1 MRTVAVCVPARDMV
15 HTAFAFDLA
24 RAVAFHTAH
33 SDDRILLLQSL
44 GTLICNQRQELAR
57 NAIAAGADWIVYLDS
72 DMRFPKDAI
81 GRLLAHDQ
89 PVVAA
94 NYATRRPPVQPVAFR
109 HAGLSERVQ
118 TGPASTGL
126 EPVFAVGMGVFLV
139 KADVFAG
146 LKLPWFQIG
155 WAPVLDDFVGED
167 LHFCR
172 LLGEHGVPVL
182 IDHDLSKE
190 IRHVGAFEY
199 ELNHAWLLS
208 QASHEPC
215 S

>member
-33 SDDRILLLQSL
+33 SADKVLLFQSM

-57 NAIAAGADWIVYLDS
+57 EAMAAGADWILYLDT
-72 DMRFPKDAI
+72 DMRFPKDTI
-81 GRLLAHDQ
+81 VRLLAHGV

-94 NYATRRPPVQPVAFR
+94 NYATRRTPVQPVAFR
-109 HAGLSERVQ
+109 QAGLSDRVQ
-118 TGPASTGL
+118 TGPQSTGL

-139 KADVFAG
+139 KADVMAA
-146 LKLPWFQIG
+146 LPLPWFQIG
-155 WAPVLDDFVGED
+155 WSPGLADFVGED
-167 LHFCR
+167 MHFCR
-172 LLGEHGVPVL
+172 LLGEHGTAVV

-190 IRHVGAFEY
+190 VRHLGGFEY
-199 ELNHAWLLS
+199 DVQHAWLLR
-208 QASHEPC
+208 EPAELEIE
-215 S
+215 